1 MKDNY
6 NDILEQQLFQFAQ
19 NDKAVPE
26 FVDKAIET
34 AINRSIKHDSNKI
47 FYKIKKII
55 IFIVS
60 LGIATTSVVFAKD
73 IVKFFKAIFT
83 NSTSGIDSAVEN
95 GKAYNIDMDFVY
107 SNDVGIKVNSIVEDD
122 NIIDIAFV
130 FDFLKE
136 KGITNITLS
145 EFEVLEG
152 NEVIADY
159 NYEKKIRYIDDNKNS
174 SSKAITFM
182 NDFRLIDNLYYKSI
196 LLNTEEKID
205 IKNLK
210 LNISQI
216 QIYKDGEIKT
226 IDGNWNFNIK
236 LNENENNL
244 DELIYEESN
253 LFNVNYNDDII
264 KEISYEINDT
274 NFIINIE
281 FLEEFNLDVI
291 SDLESILIKNEL
303 NNRIDIDSIGFLENN
318 SNVSIEIA
326 LGKYNLPEKLNLY
339 IKYNTNQDTIIEF
352 YK

>member
-55 IFIVS
+55 IFIIS

-83 NSTSGIDSAVEN
+83 NSTPGIDSAVEN
-95 GKAYNIDMDFVY
+95 GKVYNIDMDFVY
-107 SNDVGIKVNSIVEDD
+107 SNDIGIKVNSIVEDD

-136 KGITNITLS
+136 KGITNIALS
-145 EFEVLEG
+145 EFEILE
-152 NEVIADY
+152 NNKEILSFS
-159 NYEKKIRYIDDNKNS
+159 NKNYINNENDY
-174 SSKAITFM
+174 SKRITFM
-182 NDFRLIDNLYYKSI
+182 NDFKTDDNFYYKSI
-196 LLNTEEKID
+196 LLNTKEKID

-210 LNISQI
+210 LNIFQI
-216 QIYKDGEIKT
+216 QIYKDEEVKT
-226 IDGNWNFNIK
+226 VDGNWNFDIK
-236 LNENENNL
+236 LNKDENNL
-244 DELIYEESN
+244 DELMYEDSN
-253 LFNVNYNDDII
+253 LFNVNYNDDVI

-274 NFIINIE
+274 NFVINIE
-281 FLEEFNLDVI
+281 FLEEFDPIVI
-291 SDLESILIKNEL
+291 SEINNIMLMDEL
-303 NNRIDIDSIGFLENN
+303 NNKLKIKSAIFDEENYSIN
-318 SNVSIEIA
+318 IE
-326 LGKYNLPEKLNLY
+326 LDFGKYNLPEYLNLY
-339 IKYNTNQDTIIEF
+339 LKYNVDKETVIEF